1 MKLFIPEEKEVI
13 RVDIKGGKNNSACLT
28 VIDTD
33 IYQAKSFIEE
43 LLKDVYYHEER
54 ICLDAVPKL
63 TISCYEAKGNK
74 KGKSKSLTVYGV
86 KADYVKN
93 LIISKLTKYEDKQ
106 RAKKKNKQT
115 YE

>member
-13 RVDIKGGKNNSACLT
+13 RVDIKGGKNNSSCLT
-28 VIDTD
+28 LIDTD
-33 IYQAKSFIEE
+33 IYQAKNFVEE
-43 LLKDVYYHEER
+43 LLKGIYYHEER

-74 KGKSKSLTVYGV
+74 KGKSKSITVYGI

-93 LIISKLTKYEDKQ
+93 LIVNELTKHE
-106 RAKKKNKQT
+106 NK
-115 YE
+115 